1 MDIFVLDNTKHII
14 DTLYIGDGQSPISDD
29 KYIRYLKTG
38 AETFECTFV
47 LDEQR
52 AYTTIEG
59 NFLLFTYNEK
69 IKMMQIKT
77 TEDLET
83 AGCIQRT
90 IYAEFIGL
98 ELANNI
104 VRPCMIEGNPLQFL
118 TTVLQDT
125 NFKVGEVSDTTSQD
139 IQTIK
144 IDKPTCVYTVLQ
156 DAINQFSN
164 IEYEFE
170 VKCIN
175 SIYGNYE
182 FYINIYADGER
193 GRKTYKRFEY
203 DHNIYG
209 CKQKT
214 DISEFCSGLI
224 ATGQNGVTFKDV
236 RWEIDRGDPLDKPE
250 GQDFLIDP
258 EAHKKFFQENDRPIL
273 GVFEGTSDNGA
284 DLLWETYTKL
294 QEIKQPKYDW
304 TIPVYL
310 SNAEYQDLEPGDT
323 VWVFNPKF
331 TPPIQLEGRLNTITI
346 SFTHPDNSS
355 VEISNYKVVKSKI
368 KSLSGN
374 DIIENTI
381 NSILGLGVGKLSQ
394 NDIALIRQL
403 LGQLDNDKA
412 DVDEIIKEIVAILK
426 PDIPQLPDSVPVD
439 SEDYTKITVSQID
452 GGLWIGDE
460 RMYDILHY
468 AVATIVKQEEIIT
481 QRPVVQPG
489 NPQNTPS
496 QPDSQQY
503 KDAINY
509 YSKYWLGKNAS
520 NTTLQNVI
528 KGSDK
533 YKIGVMVRYWANRF
547 GLDERLVYCLMMQE
561 SGMNPYS
568 ATSSSIGG
576 YGLMQ
581 CERGVY
587 FNKTQTIKF
596 LDGSTQSFTPSY
608 STMKPGKGN
617 TTINGV
623 TVDKNISNQIMFGCN
638 ELRMNLE
645 KWRYNIFATLVGY
658 NMGVGAMGWIIIKY
672 VCDTYGYKFNNERS
686 LSKCSAQVKAK
697 AYEVLDTM
705 QMPWAAYRQQ
715 WKNYNGGGTVQHVEY
730 CLRYYVSDNGQLP
743 YCVVN
748 GKKVGYG
755 VSSTSST
762 SSYVPVVT
770 TLTPQTS
777 NNVRDKL
784 VSMAKLIVSE
794 HVDQKIATYSQS
806 PRTIRHD
813 KPQRCGGTRNGLK
826 NPIGYDCTSL
836 VSCCYYNG
844 GLTSVYNTTAS
855 GSTMV
860 KNACSKSGW
869 KAWKLTKS
877 NLETYAKPGDIIMV
891 CKKTVGTDVS
901 TNPTKYAYCSHA
913 MMYVGDG
920 RICHASGNKAW
931 PKAIRNDNIYDY
943 YIKKNNTFILRP
955 WDLAQADLVQPESS
969 KPQPTPENP
978 NPVIPPDVIWV
989 DDKIIQTVKIV
1000 EQTFKGVPGC
1010 GPQQYMGDEFLIQD
1024 VSLNGYTD
1032 NIEYPL
1038 TVPYVFV
1045 HFGRWCLAEPQL
1057 EKYVNL
1063 LKTLKAKYPNTP
1075 IFVAKAWK
1083 VRPNYNEGD
1092 VTTINSQIQNL
1103 NDTIAALAAEEQYII
1118 QLDYD
1123 NIKDDTGAI
1132 KASLTTNGHRLK
1144 DAAAVQI
1151 YYNAMKEAIKNK
1163 RIGGISKQTAVNN
1176 ISTNNVNIIA
1186 NTNHLYNSGVCTS
1199 YKFEIPTYT
1208 TLDYWSRITFSTVT
1222 SGEPTRFTQPDNVW
1236 LEGNDCKE
1244 GALIPKAATTYVINL
1259 YASSIQ
1265 DDYYGVPY
1273 FGIVNSTTNDGSYA
1287 TFETFVGGD
1296 KVAEIANTYYNNN
1309 SKLKFITPA
1318 TTPMYF
1324 DNPAANID
1332 GWKNK
1337 STGIMGIDSQTLC
1350 KLCYMGIDYENSPY
1364 AHNDMTKVV
1373 RNTVLP
1379 WSFEFAIWAQSQ
1391 CKYCVQHGWALS
1403 DVDLTNF
1410 SNLKPGDIIYY
1421 SNRSN
1426 ANYMSLTGIAI
1437 YVGNNNAIGID
1448 ETGNKTVEKFDIKT
1462 SSTLGGKSKIIMVAR
1477 PRKE

>member
-14 DTLYIGDGQSPISDD
+14 DTLYIGDGTLPISDD

-59 NFLLFTYNEK
+59 NFLLFTYNDK

-83 AGCIQRT
+83 AGCVQRT

-118 TTVLQDT
+118 TTILQDT
-125 NFKVGEVSDTTSQD
+125 NFKVGEVSETTSQD

-182 FYINIYADGER
+182 FYVNIYADGER

-224 ATGQNGVTFKDV
+224 ATGQNGITFKDV

-284 DLLWETYTKL
+284 DLLWETYAKL
-294 QEIKQPKYDW
+294 QEIKQAKYDW

-346 SFTHPDNSS
+346 SFTHPDNSN

-374 DIIENTI
+374 DIISNTI

-412 DVDEIIKEIVAILK
+412 DIDAIIKEIVSILK
-426 PDIPQLPDSVPVD
+426 PDIPQLPDSIPED

-460 RMYDILHY
+460 RIYEIIRNE
-468 AVATIVKQEEIIT
+468 VATIIKEDEITIE
-481 QRPVVQPG
+481 RPVEVPG
-489 NPQNTPS
+489 NTPS
-496 QPDSQQY
+496 QPNSQEY
-503 KDAINY
+503 KEAINY
-509 YSKYWLGKNAS
+509 YSTFWLGQKATD
-520 NTTLQNVI
+520 TTLQNVI
-528 KGSDK
+528 KGNDK
-533 YKIGVMVRYWANRF
+533 YKIGVMVRYWCGRF
-547 GLDERLVYCLMMQE
+547 GLDERLVYALMMQE
-561 SGMNPYS
+561 SSMNPS
-568 ATSSSIGG
+568 AATKTSVGG

-596 LDGSTQSFTPSY
+596 ADGSTQSFTPSY
-608 STMKPGKGN
+608 STMKPGSGGN
-617 TTINGV
+617 TTVNGV
-623 TVDKNISNQIMFGCN
+623 TVDKNINNQIMFGCN
-638 ELRMNLE
+638 ELRMNLD
-645 KWRYNIFATLVGY
+645 KWRYNIFATLIGY
-658 NMGVGAMGWIIIKY
+658 NMGVGAMGWILNKY
-672 VCDTYGYKFNNERS
+672 VCDTYGYKFNGSRS
-686 LSKCSAQVKAK
+686 ISNCSAQVKTK
-697 AYEVLDTM
+697 AYEVLDSM
-705 QMPWAAYRQQ
+705 EAPFAPWRTKWQQ
-715 WKNYNGGGTVQHVEY
+715 AGGAGTLKNIEY
-730 CLRYYVSDNGQLP
+730 VLRYYVSDNGQLP
-743 YCVVN
+743 YCIVN

-755 VSSTSST
+755 VSSSNQTG
-762 SSYVPVVT
+762 SSYVPPT
-770 TLTPQTS
+770 TQLTPATS
-777 NNVRDKL
+777 NQVRAKL

-794 HVDQKIATYSQS
+794 HVDKKIATYSQS

-836 VSCCYYNG
+836 VSCCYYNA

-860 KNACSKSGW
+860 KNACGKSGW
-869 KAWKLTKS
+869 KAWKLTKA
-877 NLETYAKPGDIIMV
+877 NLEAYAKPGDIIMV

-943 YIKKNNTFILRP
+943 YIKQSNTFILRP
-955 WDLAQADLVQPESS
+955 WDLAKADLVQPVSE
-969 KPQPTPENP
+969 KPQNP
-978 NPVIPPDVIWV
+978 QQVPPNYEWV
-989 DDKIIQTVKIV
+989 SDTIIQKNKIV
-1000 EQTFKGVPGC
+1000 EQTFKGVPQAL
-1010 GPQQYMGDEFLIQD
+1010 PSDYLSNDMLIQ
-1024 VSLNGYTD
+1024 SISKNGITD
-1032 NIEYPL
+1032 NLAFPL

-1045 HFGRWCLAEPQL
+1045 HFGVWTSDDEGI
-1057 EKYVNL
+1057 ENYKNL
-1063 LKTLKAKYPNTP
+1063 LLTLKHKYPNTP
-1075 IFVAKAWK
+1075 IFVSRDWKA
-1083 VRPNYNEGD
+1083 
-1092 VTTINSQIQNL
+1092 NSNFPDASVFNTQIQNM
-1103 NDTIAALAAEEQYII
+1103 NDAIAGLANEEQYII
-1118 QLDYD
+1118 QLDCAGMKD
-1123 NIKDDTGAI
+1123 SDGTIKDTLTTDGYSLKD
-1132 KASLTTNGHRLK
+1132 KAS
-1144 DAAAVQI
+1144 VQL
-1151 YYNAMKEAIKNK
+1151 YYNTMKDAIKNK
-1163 RIGGISKQTAVNN
+1163 RIGGFKKQMASNDL
-1176 ISTNNVNIIA
+1176 NNVNNVKIVCNSNHTYWS
-1186 NTNHLYNSGVCTS
+1186 NTPCDS
-1199 YKFEIPTYT
+1199 FEFSIPNYT
-1208 TLDYWSRITFSTVT
+1208 TLEYWSRIQFVT
-1222 SGEPTRFTQPDNVW
+1222 KSSGEPTKFTQPDDVW
-1236 LEGNDCKE
+1236 LAGNDCKE
-1244 GALIPKAATTYVINL
+1244 GALIPKAATTYRIQL
-1259 YASSIQ
+1259 YASADSA
-1265 DDYYGVPY
+1265 DYYGTPY
-1273 FGIVNSTTNDGSYA
+1273 YGTVSSSTDDGSYN
-1287 TFETFVGGD
+1287 TFDTFVGGE
-1296 KVAEIANTYYNNN
+1296 KVAELANTYYNNK

-1324 DNPAANID
+1324 DNPAEHLT
-1332 GWKNK
+1332 GWKNT
-1337 STGIMGIDSQTLC
+1337 STGVMGIDSQTLC
-1350 KLCYMGIDYENSPY
+1350 KLCYMGIDYDNSPY
-1364 AHNDMTKVV
+1364 AKNDMTKVV
-1373 RNTVLP
+1373 RNTLLP
-1379 WSFEFAIWAQSQ
+1379 WSFEFKIEAQSQ
-1391 CKYCVQHGWALS
+1391 AKHCVQNGWVLN
-1403 DVDLTNF
+1403 DIDLTNF

-1426 ANYMSLTGIAI
+1426 SNYLSLTGIAI
-1437 YVGNNNAIGID
+1437 YVGNKMAIGVD
-1448 ETGNKTVEKFDIKT
+1448 EYGTKELVKFDVSTTTNFGNPKT
-1462 SSTLGGKSKIIMVAR
+1462 DICAVAR